1 MKKIIILAFMVIILA
16 SCGNTEIIEK
26 IEPIQEKPTQIKID
40 NIETIDK
47 NIEKKI
53 TFSDLEY
60 NLSKIK
66 SIDLDEQKI
75 MLINEELKNIFTSSI
90 IEKAKKENDIKMC
103 TQLNSNSQ
111 NFCEMEIIVNSK
123 NVDNCNNLSNT
134 WSIDSCKNDITMNLA
149 SKELNEKLCDNLIDK
164 SEKKNRINSCKN
176 EILFEK
182 ALKNLDIKFCDK
194 ISETSQKESCKNML
208 KMEKE
213 MKLEQEK
220 MEKEMK
226 LEQEKMENKN

>member
-1 MKKIIILAFMVIILA
+1 MKKIIILAFTVMILA

-26 IEPIQEKPTQIKID
+26 IAPTQEKPTQEKTTQIKID

-134 WSIDSCKNDITMNLA
+134 
-149 SKELNEKLCDNLIDK
+149 
-164 SEKKNRINSCKN
+164 
-176 EILFEK
+176 
-182 ALKNLDIKFCDK
+182 
-194 ISETSQKESCKNML
+194 
-208 KMEKE
+208 
-213 MKLEQEK
+213 
-220 MEKEMK
+220 
-226 LEQEKMENKN
+226 